1 MKIQMRILDRY
12 FIRMFVFA
20 LIFSLFGVWLTALI
34 VDLVEHID
42 TFIDKHASA
51 FSVIKYYL
59 FWSPYMIGLTI
70 PVAVL
75 LACIFSVGQLA
86 RHNELLAIKTAGISL
101 YRILLPLLTLSIAI
115 SFLTMAFGEIVVPV
129 ANKRKG
135 EIRSFEIGREIKEK
149 NILRRNVF
157 VQGEDGRIFYLGDY
171 NIKTKTGNGVLVQR
185 ITKNRLE
192 EQIEAKKM
200 SWKENGWLFENGR
213 ERIFSDS
220 LTQPQGEEYRTFG
233 KLFRA
238 DMKVKP
244 EAFAERPKDPE
255 EMGYFELAQYVK
267 IRKSAGAE
275 ISRELTDLNSKIS
288 YPLINFIIVLFGA
301 PIAANPRRSGMAV
314 GVALTLFIA
323 FCSYVVIKGA
333 LILGYNG
340 TLSPALAAWS
350 ANILFAILGTILL
363 IKAKK

>member
-1 MKIQMRILDRY
+1 MRILDKY
-12 FIRMFVFA
+12 FIRLFVFA
-20 LIFSLFGVWLTALI
+20 LIFSLLGVWLTALI

-42 TFIDKHASA
+42 TFIDKHASL
-51 FSVIKYYL
+51 FLVIKYYL

-86 RHNELLAIKTAGISL
+86 KHNELLAIKAAGISL
-101 YRILLPLLTLSIAI
+101 YRILLPLLILSILI
-115 SFLTMAFGEIVVPV
+115 SFLTMVFGEIVIPV
-129 ANKRKG
+129 ANKKKR
-135 EIRSFEIGREIKEK
+135 EIRNFEIGKESKEK

-157 VQGEDGRIFYLGDY
+157 VQGEDGRIFHLEDY
-171 NIKTKTGNGVLVQR
+171 NIETKTGNGVLVQK
-185 ITKNRLE
+185 IEKNRLV

-200 SWKENGWLFENGR
+200 SWKESGWLFENGR
-213 ERIFSDS
+213 ERIFPDS
-220 LTQPQGEEYRTFG
+220 LSQPQGEEYRTFDE
-233 KLFRA
+233 LFRA

-244 EAFAERPKDPE
+244 EAFAERPKNPE
-255 EMGYFELAQYVK
+255 EMGYFELAKYVK
-267 IRKSAGAE
+267 IRKNTGAE

-314 GVALTLFIA
+314 GVAITLFIA
-323 FCSYVVIKGA
+323 FCSYVIIKGA

-350 ANILFAILGTILL
+350 ANILFAILGAILL

>member
-1 MKIQMRILDRY
+1 MRILDRY
-12 FIRMFVFA
+12 FIRLFLFA

-42 TFIDKHASA
+42 TFIDRGAPV
-51 FSVIKYYL
+51 FLVIKYYL

-86 RHNELLAIKTAGISL
+86 RHNELLAIKVAGISL
-101 YRILLPLLTLSIAI
+101 YRALLPLLILSVLI
-115 SFLTMAFGEIVVPV
+115 SFITMVFGEVVVPV
-129 ANKRKG
+129 ANKKKR
-135 EIRSFEIGREIKEK
+135 EIRSFEIGRKTREGDV
-149 NILRRNVF
+149 LRRNLF
-157 VQGEDGRIFYLGDY
+157 VQGENGRIFHLGDY
-171 NIKTKTGNGVLVQR
+171 NIKAKTGNGVLVQK
-185 ITKNRLE
+185 IVENKLV

-200 SWKENGWLFENGR
+200 SWKEGGWLFEDGR
-213 ERIFSDS
+213 ERIFPDS
-220 LTQPQGEEYRTFG
+220 SSQLQGEEYRTFD
-233 KLFRA
+233 KLFCA
-238 DMKVKP
+238 DMRVNP
-244 EAFAERPKDPE
+244 EAFAERPKNPE
-255 EMGYFELAQYVK
+255 EMGYFELSQYVK

-314 GVALTLFIA
+314 GVAITLFIA
-323 FCSYVVIKGA
+323 FCSYVIIKGA

-340 TLSPALAAWS
+340 TLSPTLAAWV
-350 ANILFAILGTILL
+350 ANILFAVLGAMLL

>member
-1 MKIQMRILDRY
+1 MVLMHILDRY
-12 FIRMFVFA
+12 FIRLFLFA
-20 LIFSLFGVWLTALI
+20 LIFSLLGVWLTALI

-42 TFIDKHASA
+42 TFIDKGASL
-51 FSVIKYYL
+51 FLVVKYYL

-86 RHNELLAIKTAGISL
+86 RHNELLAIKATGISL
-101 YRILLPLLTLSIAI
+101 YRMLFPLLILSILI
-115 SFLTMAFGEIVVPV
+115 SFITMVFGEIVIPA
-129 ANKRKG
+129 ANKKKR
-135 EIRSFEIGREIKEK
+135 EIKNFEIGGKIKQK
-149 NILRRNVF
+149 NILRRNIF
-157 VQGEDGRIFYLGDY
+157 AQGEDGRIFHLKDY
-171 NIKTKTGNGVLVQR
+171 NIKTKTGNGVLVQK
-185 ITKNRLE
+185 IVKNRLV
-192 EQIEAKKM
+192 EQIEAKKI
-200 SWKENGWLFENGR
+200 SWKNNGWLFENGR

-220 LTQPQGEEYRTFG
+220 LSQSPGEKYKTFD

-238 DMKVKP
+238 NMKVKP
-244 EAFAERPKDPE
+244 EALAERQKTPE
-255 EMGYFELAQYVK
+255 EMGYLELAKYVK
-267 IRKSAGAE
+267 IRKRAGAE
-275 ISRELTDLNSKIS
+275 ILRELTDLNSKIA
-288 YPLINFIIVLFGA
+288 YPLINFIIVLLGA

-333 LILGYNG
+333 LILGYKG
-340 TLSPALAAWS
+340 ILSPLLAAWI

>member
-1 MKIQMRILDRY
+1 MRILDRY
-12 FIRMFVFA
+12 FVRMFVFA

-42 TFIDKHASA
+42 TFIDKHASVLL
-51 FSVIKYYL
+51 VIKYYL

-86 RHNELLAIKTAGISL
+86 RHNELTAVKAAGISL
-101 YRILLPLLTLSIAI
+101 YRMLLPLLILSIII
-115 SFLTMAFGEIVVPV
+115 SFITMVFGEIVVPV
-129 ANKRKG
+129 ANKKKR
-135 EIRSFEIGREIKEK
+135 EIKSFEISKESK
-149 NILRRNVF
+149 ERNILRHNIF
-157 VQGEDGRIFYLGDY
+157 VQGEDGRIFYLQDY
-171 NIKTKTGNGVLVQR
+171 NVETKTGNNVLVQK
-185 ITKNRLE
+185 IVENKLV
-192 EQIEAKKM
+192 EQIDARKI
-200 SWKENGWLFENGR
+200 SWGNNGWLLEDGR
-213 ERIFSDS
+213 ERIFADS
-220 LTQPQGEEYRTFG
+220 LTQAQGEEYNTFD
-233 KLFRA
+233 KLFRP

-244 EAFAERPKDPE
+244 EAFAERPKNPE

-267 IRKSAGAE
+267 IRKSTGGE

-288 YPLINFIIVLFGA
+288 YPLISFIIVLFGA
-301 PIAANPRRSGMAV
+301 PIAANPRRSGMAF

-323 FCSYVVIKGA
+323 FCSYVIIKGA
-333 LILGYNG
+333 LILGYSG

-350 ANILFAILGTILL
+350 ANILFAILGALLL